1 MEVRRTL
8 PVKLVVSDSD
18 RDALLDT
25 INQYKHCANKTSDHC
40 WDENDYKKTQNY
52 AVKDELYH
60 DLKTDHD
67 LTSNLVQQAIFQA
80 VEAVK
85 AGVERLEKNENTS
98 QPEFTADTVRYDK
111 RAATF
116 HTDHVSLSTVDGR
129 IEADY
134 VLPEAQTNTP
144 FEEYLNGDEWEFR
157 TSTLHYDPFEDEF
170 WFHIGFKRV
179 KKDTDSTQPDA
190 VVPEHNTVLGI
201 DLGVENLAV
210 ASTGTFWTGDEL
222 DHRHREFQQRR
233 GDLQQTGTQE
243 AHRTLKRVSTKETA
257 YYKQY
262 LHIVANEIVE
272 EAVEHNCSV
281 IAFEDLTDIRKRAQ
295 GATWHHRW
303 RFNRLYEYV
312 EYKAKAYGI
321 DVEELEW
328 SPQARTVPAYDTSQR
343 CSSCG
348 FTHEDNRPTQEH
360 FECQKCGYEN
370 HADYNAAKNVAVRC
384 CRRLLRRNQTG
395 GDGGASVNIA
405 LNGGTMTVN
414 V

>member
-25 INQYKHCANKTSDHC
+25 INQYKHCANKASDHC
-40 WDENDYKKTQNY
+40 WDENDYKKTQKY

-157 TSTLHYDPFEDEF
+157 TSTLHYDPFENEF

-179 KKDTDSTQPDA
+179 KEDTDSTQPDA

-210 ASTGTFWTGDEL
+210 ASTSTFWTGDEL
-222 DHRHREFQQRR
+222 DHWHRAFQQRR

-262 LHIVANEIVE
+262 LRIVANEIVE

-303 RFNRLYEYV
+303 RFNRLHEYV

-321 DVEELEW
+321 DVEKLEW
-328 SPQARTVPAYDTSQR
+328 SPQARTVPAYYTSQR

-360 FECQKCGYEN
+360 FECKKCGYEN

>member
-8 PVKLVVSDSD
+8 LVKLVVADSD
-18 RDALLDT
+18 RDALLET
-25 INQYKHCANKTSDHC
+25 IDQYKHCANETSDHC
-40 WDENDYKKTQNY
+40 WNDNDYKKTAKY
-52 AVKDELYH
+52 AVKDERYH
-60 DLKTDHD
+60 DLKADHD
-67 LTSNLVQQAIFQA
+67 LTANLVQQAIFQA

-85 AGVERLEKNENTS
+85 SGVERLEKNEDTS

-116 HTDHVSLSTVDGR
+116 HDDHVSLSTVDGR

-134 VLPEAQTNTP
+134 VLPADQTDTP
-144 FEEYLNGDEWEFR
+144 FNEYLNGDDWEFR
-157 TSTLHYDPFEDEF
+157 TSTLHYDPFDDEF
-170 WFHIGFKRV
+170 WFHIGFKREEEAESTH
-179 KKDTDSTQPDA
+179 TDAD
-190 VVPEHNTVLGI
+190 VPEHRTILGI

-222 DHRHREFQQRR
+222 DHWHREFQQRR
-233 GDLQQTGTQE
+233 ADLQQTGTQE
-243 AHRTLKRVSTKETA
+243 AHRTLQRVSKKETA
-257 YYKQY
+257 YYKQS
-262 LHIVANEIVE
+262 LHIVANEIVD
-272 EAVEHNCSV
+272 EAVEHDCSV
-281 IAFEDLTDIRKRAQ
+281 IAFEDLTDIRKRAR

-321 DVEELEW
+321 DVEELER
-328 SPQARTVPAYDTSQR
+328 SPQAKTVPAYYTSQR

-360 FECQKCGYEN
+360 FECQKCGYQN